1 MEYYGT
7 LGPACGSVQ
16 TLKEMLA
23 AGMTGVRLNLS
34 HGDLEE
40 NGHWIRM
47 VQETGR
53 ELRSQVQILMDL
65 RGPELRLGKFKE
77 EIQVEEGSWLILGN
91 GGLPVPEE
99 ALAYICPGDRI
110 LIDDGKVELEVVLEA
125 AFCKA
130 GVEESP
136 WLAGEAGPE
145 TRDETAGAGL
155 KTGNETGGPETRDET
170 AEAGLKTGNETGEPG
185 LEAGA
190 EAGAAPS
197 ASGCRIM
204 ARVVRGG
211 LIKSGKSLAI
221 EGKAVPMPT
230 LTESDRKNIRA
241 AVSYGITG
249 VMLPFVRNK
258 EDLLA
263 LREALKEAGAGEI
276 QVFAKIENMQGV
288 ESIKELIPY
297 CDHVVIARGDLGNA
311 MPLWKL
317 PGVQKRLAREC
328 REAGKPFMVVTQ
340 MLDSM
345 HERAVPTRAEVL
357 DIYNAVLD
365 GASSLMLTGET
376 AAGSYPAQAVEY
388 LVNTGEEA
396 LRDMGEA

>member
-16 TLKEMLA
+16 ILKEMLA

-47 VQETGR
+47 VQEAGR

-65 RGPELRLGKFKE
+65 RGPELRLGKLKE
-77 EIQVEEGSWLILGN
+77 EIRAEEGGWLILGN

-130 GVEESP
+130 GAEESP

-145 TRDETAGAGL
+145 A
-155 KTGNETGGPETRDET
+155 RDET
-170 AEAGLKTGNETGEPG
+170 AEAGLKTGDETGEPG

-197 ASGCRIM
+197 AGGCRIT

-288 ESIKELIPY
+288 ESIKELLPY

-328 REAGKPFMVVTQ
+328 REVGKPFMVVTQ

-396 LRDMGEA
+396 LRDMEEA

>member
-47 VQETGR
+47 VQEAGR
-53 ELRSQVQILMDL
+53 ELHSRVQILMDL

-77 EIQVEEGSWLILGN
+77 EIRAEEGSGLILGD

-99 ALAYICPGDRI
+99 ALAYMCPGDRI

-125 AFCKA
+125 AFCRA
-130 GVEESP
+130 GAEESP
-136 WLAGEAGPE
+136 WLAGEA
-145 TRDETAGAGL
+145 
-155 KTGNETGGPETRDET
+155 GPETRDET

-396 LRDMGEA
+396 LRDMEEA

>member
-47 VQETGR
+47 VQEAGR

-65 RGPELRLGKFKE
+65 RGPELRLGKLKE
-77 EIQVEEGSWLILGN
+77 EIRAEEGGWLILGD

-99 ALAYICPGDRI
+99 ALAYMCPGDRI

-125 AFCKA
+125 AFCRA
-130 GVEESP
+130 GAEEFP
-136 WLAGEAGPE
+136 WLAGEA
-145 TRDETAGAGL
+145 
-155 KTGNETGGPETRDET
+155 GPETRDET

-185 LEAGA
+185 LKTGA

-288 ESIKELIPY
+288 ESIKELLPY

>member
-1 MEYYGT
+1 
-7 LGPACGSVQ
+7 
-16 TLKEMLA
+16 
-23 AGMTGVRLNLS
+23 MTGVRLNLS

-47 VQETGR
+47 VQEAGK
-53 ELRSQVQILMDL
+53 EFHSQVQILMDL
-65 RGPELRLGKFKE
+65 RGPELRLGRFKE
-77 EIQVEEGSWLILGN
+77 EIQAAEGSWLVLGD

-99 ALAYICPGDRI
+99 ALAYVCPGDRI
-110 LIDDGKVELEVVLEA
+110 LIDDGKVELE
-125 AFCKA
+125 
-130 GVEESP
+130 
-136 WLAGEAGPE
+136 
-145 TRDETAGAGL
+145 
-155 KTGNETGGPETRDET
+155 
-170 AEAGLKTGNETGEPG
+170 
-185 LEAGA
+185 A

-230 LTESDRKNIRA
+230 LTESDRKNIRE

-258 EDLLA
+258 EDLLV

-288 ESIKELIPY
+288 EAIKELLPY

-396 LRDMGEA
+396 LRDMEEA

>member
-1 MEYYGT
+1 MESYGT

-16 TLKEMLA
+16 TLKKMLA

-47 VQETGR
+47 VQEAGR

-77 EIQVEEGSWLILGN
+77 EIQAEEGSWLVLGD

-99 ALAYICPGDRI
+99 ALAYVCPGDRI
-110 LIDDGKVELEVVLEA
+110 LIDDGKVELE
-125 AFCKA
+125 
-130 GVEESP
+130 
-136 WLAGEAGPE
+136 
-145 TRDETAGAGL
+145 
-155 KTGNETGGPETRDET
+155 
-170 AEAGLKTGNETGEPG
+170 
-185 LEAGA
+185 A

-197 ASGCRIM
+197 AGGCRIT

-258 EDLLA
+258 EDLLV

-288 ESIKELIPY
+288 EAIKELLPY

-345 HERAVPTRAEVL
+345 HEREVPTRAEVL

-396 LRDMGEA
+396 LRDMEEA

>member
-1 MEYYGT
+1 MVRW
-7 LGPACGSVQ
+7 GPACGSVQ

-47 VQETGR
+47 VQEAGR
-53 ELRSQVQILMDL
+53 ELHSQVQILMDL
-65 RGPELRLGKFKE
+65 RGPELRLGRFKE
-77 EIQVEEGSWLILGN
+77 EIQAEEGSWLVLGD

-99 ALAYICPGDRI
+99 ALAYVCPGDRI
-110 LIDDGKVELEVVLEA
+110 LIDDGKVELE
-125 AFCKA
+125 
-130 GVEESP
+130 
-136 WLAGEAGPE
+136 
-145 TRDETAGAGL
+145 
-155 KTGNETGGPETRDET
+155 
-170 AEAGLKTGNETGEPG
+170 
-185 LEAGA
+185 A

-197 ASGCRIM
+197 AGGCRIT

-258 EDLLA
+258 EDLLV

-288 ESIKELIPY
+288 EAIKELLPY

-376 AAGSYPAQAVEY
+376 AAGSYPVQAVEY

-396 LRDMGEA
+396 LRDMEEA

>member
-7 LGPACGSVQ
+7 LGPACGSVKI
-16 TLKEMLA
+16 LKEMLA

-47 VQETGR
+47 VQEAGR
-53 ELRSQVQILMDL
+53 KLHSPVQILMDL
-65 RGPELRLGKFKE
+65 RGPELRLGKLKE
-77 EIQVEEGSWLILGN
+77 GIQAEEGGRLILGD
-91 GGLPVPEE
+91 GGIPVPEE

-110 LIDDGKVELEVVLEA
+110 LIDDGKVELE
-125 AFCKA
+125 
-130 GVEESP
+130 
-136 WLAGEAGPE
+136 
-145 TRDETAGAGL
+145 T
-155 KTGNETGGPETRDET
+155 
-170 AEAGLKTGNETGEPG
+170 
-185 LEAGA
+185 

-197 ASGCRIM
+197 AGRCRIM

-241 AVSYGITG
+241 VVSYGITG
-249 VMLPFVRNK
+249 VMLPFVQNK

-288 ESIKELIPY
+288 ESIKELLQY

-365 GASSLMLTGET
+365 GAASLMLTGET
-376 AAGSYPAQAVEY
+376 AAGRFPVQAVEY

-396 LRDMGEA
+396 LRDMEEA

>member
-16 TLKEMLA
+16 MLKEMLE

-47 VQETGR
+47 VQEAGR
-53 ELRSQVQILMDL
+53 ELHTQVQILMDL
-65 RGPELRLGKFKE
+65 RGPELRLGKLKE
-77 EIQVEEGSWLILGN
+77 EISAEEGSCLILGD
-91 GGLPVPEE
+91 GGLPVSEE
-99 ALAYICPGDRI
+99 ALAYMGPGDRI
-110 LIDDGKVELEVVLEA
+110 LIDDGKVELE
-125 AFCKA
+125 
-130 GVEESP
+130 
-136 WLAGEAGPE
+136 
-145 TRDETAGAGL
+145 
-155 KTGNETGGPETRDET
+155 
-170 AEAGLKTGNETGEPG
+170 AED
-185 LEAGA
+185 
-190 EAGAAPS
+190 GAAPP
-197 ASGCRIM
+197 ASGCRIR

-258 EDLLA
+258 GDLLA
-263 LREALKEAGAGEI
+263 LREALEEAGAGGI
-276 QVFAKIENMQGV
+276 RVFAKIENLQGV
-288 ESIKELIPY
+288 ESIKELLPY

-388 LVNTGEEA
+388 LVKTGEEA
-396 LRDMGEA
+396 LRDMEEA

>member
-47 VQETGR
+47 VQEAGGTLGPACGSVQTLKEMLAAGMTGVRLNLSHGDLEENGHWIRMVQEAGR

-65 RGPELRLGKFKE
+65 RGPELRLGKLKE
-77 EIQVEEGSWLILGN
+77 EIRAEEGGWLILGN

-99 ALAYICPGDRI
+99 ALAYMCPGDRV

-125 AFCKA
+125 AFGRA
-130 GVEESP
+130 GAEESP
-136 WLAGEAGPE
+136 WLAGE
-145 TRDETAGAGL
+145 
-155 KTGNETGGPETRDET
+155 
-170 AEAGLKTGNETGEPG
+170 PG
-185 LEAGA
+185 LEAGT

-241 AVSYGITG
+241 AVSYDHGPG
-249 VMLPFVRNK
+249 GPGRAHKVR
-258 EDLLA
+258 E
-263 LREALKEAGAGEI
+263 E
-276 QVFAKIENMQGV
+276 
-288 ESIKELIPY
+288 
-297 CDHVVIARGDLGNA
+297 
-311 MPLWKL
+311 
-317 PGVQKRLAREC
+317 PG
-328 REAGKPFMVVTQ
+328 
-340 MLDSM
+340 
-345 HERAVPTRAEVL
+345 H
-357 DIYNAVLD
+357 
-365 GASSLMLTGET
+365 
-376 AAGSYPAQAVEY
+376 
-388 LVNTGEEA
+388 
-396 LRDMGEA
+396 

>member
-47 VQETGR
+47 VQEAGR
-53 ELRSQVQILMDL
+53 ELCSQVQILMDL

-77 EIQVEEGSWLILGN
+77 EIQVEEGSWLILGD

-99 ALAYICPGDRI
+99 ALAYMCPGDRI

-130 GVEESP
+130 GAEESP

-145 TRDETAGAGL
+145 A
-155 KTGNETGGPETRDET
+155 RDET
-170 AEAGLKTGNETGEPG
+170 AEAGLKTGDETGEPG

-288 ESIKELIPY
+288 ESIKELLPY

-376 AAGSYPAQAVEY
+376 AAGSYPVQAVEY

-396 LRDMGEA
+396 LRDMEEA

>member
-1 MEYYGT
+1 MKKT
-7 LGPACGSVQ
+7 KIICTMGPNSDDREVMKQLVLNGMDVARFNFSHGNHEEHKKRYLQLRQVAEETGIPVAALLDTKGPEIRTGILKDGKKI
-16 TLKEMLA
+16 TLKEGQEFTLTTEEVVGDETMVHINYD
-23 AGMTGVRLNLS
+23 GLN
-34 HGDLEE
+34 GD
-40 NGHWIRM
+40 
-47 VQETGR
+47 V
-53 ELRSQVQILMDL
+53 
-65 RGPELRLGKFKE
+65 K
-77 EIQVEEGSWLILGN
+77 
-91 GGLPVPEE
+91 
-99 ALAYICPGDRI
+99 AGDRI
-110 LIDDGKVELEVVLEA
+110 LIDDGKVELE
-125 AFCKA
+125 
-130 GVEESP
+130 
-136 WLAGEAGPE
+136 
-145 TRDETAGAGL
+145 
-155 KTGNETGGPETRDET
+155 
-170 AEAGLKTGNETGEPG
+170 
-185 LEAGA
+185 A

-197 ASGCRIM
+197 SSGCRIM

-263 LREALKEAGAGEI
+263 LRGALKEAGAGEI

-288 ESIKELIPY
+288 ESIKELLPY
-297 CDHVVIARGDLGNA
+297 CDHVVIARGDLGND

-365 GASSLMLTGET
+365 GVSSLMLTGET

-396 LRDMGEA
+396 LRDMEEA

>member
-47 VQETGR
+47 VQEAGR

-77 EIQVEEGSWLILGN
+77 EIQVEEGSWLILGD

-99 ALAYICPGDRI
+99 ALAYMCPGDRI

-130 GVEESP
+130 GAEESP

-145 TRDETAGAGL
+145 TRDETA
-155 KTGNETGGPETRDET
+155 
-170 AEAGLKTGNETGEPG
+170 EAGLKTGDETGEPG

-190 EAGAAPS
+190 EAGAALS

-288 ESIKELIPY
+288 ESIKELLPY

-365 GASSLMLTGET
+365 GAFSLMLTGET

>member
-7 LGPACGSVQ
+7 LGPAGGSVQ

-47 VQETGR
+47 VQEAGR
-53 ELRSQVQILMDL
+53 ELHSQVQILMDH
-65 RGPELRLGKFKE
+65 RGPELRRGRFRE
-77 EIQVEEGSWLILGN
+77 EIQAEEGSRLVLGD

-99 ALAYICPGDRI
+99 ALAYVCPGDRI
-110 LIDDGKVELEVVLEA
+110 LIDDGKVELE
-125 AFCKA
+125 
-130 GVEESP
+130 
-136 WLAGEAGPE
+136 
-145 TRDETAGAGL
+145 
-155 KTGNETGGPETRDET
+155 
-170 AEAGLKTGNETGEPG
+170 
-185 LEAGA
+185 A

-197 ASGCRIM
+197 AGGCRIT

-258 EDLLA
+258 EDLLV

-288 ESIKELIPY
+288 EAIKELLPY

-396 LRDMGEA
+396 LRDMEEA

>member
-47 VQETGR
+47 VQEAGR

-77 EIQVEEGSWLILGN
+77 EIQVEEGSWLILGD

-99 ALAYICPGDRI
+99 ALAYMCPGDRI

-130 GVEESP
+130 GAEESP
-136 WLAGEAGPE
+136 WLAGEA
-145 TRDETAGAGL
+145 
-155 KTGNETGGPETRDET
+155 GPETRDET

-190 EAGAAPS
+190 EAGAALS

-288 ESIKELIPY
+288 ESIKELLPY

>member
-47 VQETGR
+47 VQEAGK
-53 ELRSQVQILMDL
+53 ELHSQVQILMDL
-65 RGPELRLGKFKE
+65 RGPELRLGKLKE
-77 EIQVEEGSWLILGN
+77 EIRAEEGSWLILGD

-99 ALAYICPGDRI
+99 ALAYMCPGDRI
-110 LIDDGKVELEVVLEA
+110 LIDDGKVELE
-125 AFCKA
+125 
-130 GVEESP
+130 
-136 WLAGEAGPE
+136 
-145 TRDETAGAGL
+145 T
-155 KTGNETGGPETRDET
+155 
-170 AEAGLKTGNETGEPG
+170 
-185 LEAGA
+185 

-197 ASGCRIM
+197 VSGCRIM

-288 ESIKELIPY
+288 ESIKELLPY

-317 PGVQKRLAREC
+317 PGIQKRLAREC

>member
-1 MEYYGT
+1 
-7 LGPACGSVQ
+7 
-16 TLKEMLA
+16 
-23 AGMTGVRLNLS
+23 
-34 HGDLEE
+34 
-40 NGHWIRM
+40 
-47 VQETGR
+47 
-53 ELRSQVQILMDL
+53 
-65 RGPELRLGKFKE
+65 
-77 EIQVEEGSWLILGN
+77 
-91 GGLPVPEE
+91 
-99 ALAYICPGDRI
+99 
-110 LIDDGKVELEVVLEA
+110 
-125 AFCKA
+125 
-130 GVEESP
+130 
-136 WLAGEAGPE
+136 
-145 TRDETAGAGL
+145 
-155 KTGNETGGPETRDET
+155 
-170 AEAGLKTGNETGEPG
+170 
-185 LEAGA
+185 
-190 EAGAAPS
+190 
-197 ASGCRIM
+197 M

-263 LREALKEAGAGEI
+263 LRGALKEAGAGEI

-288 ESIKELIPY
+288 ESIKELLPY
-297 CDHVVIARGDLGNA
+297 CDHVVIARGDLGND

-365 GASSLMLTGET
+365 GVSSLMLTGET

-396 LRDMGEA
+396 LRDMEEA

>member
-7 LGPACGSVQ
+7 LGQACGSVQ

-47 VQETGR
+47 VQEAGR
-53 ELRSQVQILMDL
+53 ELHSQVQILMDL
-65 RGPELRLGKFKE
+65 RGPELRLGRFKE
-77 EIQVEEGSWLILGN
+77 EIQAEEGSWLVLGD

-99 ALAYICPGDRI
+99 ALAYVCPGDRI
-110 LIDDGKVELEVVLEA
+110 LIDDGKVELE
-125 AFCKA
+125 
-130 GVEESP
+130 
-136 WLAGEAGPE
+136 
-145 TRDETAGAGL
+145 
-155 KTGNETGGPETRDET
+155 
-170 AEAGLKTGNETGEPG
+170 
-185 LEAGA
+185 A

-197 ASGCRIM
+197 AGGCRIT

-258 EDLLA
+258 EDLLV

-288 ESIKELIPY
+288 EAIKELLPY

-376 AAGSYPAQAVEY
+376 AAGSYPVQAVEY

-396 LRDMGEA
+396 LRDMEEA

>member
-1 MEYYGT
+1 MDRPAGLPFFVIPVYDSKKTSGRFLYGV
-7 LGPACGSVQ
+7 LWYAGAGLRQCADVKGDAGSRDDRREAQSVPW
-16 TLKEMLA
+16 
-23 AGMTGVRLNLS
+23 GSG
-34 HGDLEE
+34 G

-47 VQETGR
+47 VQEAGR
-53 ELRSQVQILMDL
+53 ELHSQVQILMDL
-65 RGPELRLGKFKE
+65 RGSELRLGRFKE
-77 EIQVEEGSWLILGN
+77 EIQAEEGSWLVLGD

-99 ALAYICPGDRI
+99 ALAYVCPGDRI
-110 LIDDGKVELEVVLEA
+110 LIDDGKVELE
-125 AFCKA
+125 
-130 GVEESP
+130 
-136 WLAGEAGPE
+136 
-145 TRDETAGAGL
+145 
-155 KTGNETGGPETRDET
+155 
-170 AEAGLKTGNETGEPG
+170 
-185 LEAGA
+185 A

-197 ASGCRIM
+197 AGGCRIT

-230 LTESDRKNIRA
+230 LTERDRKNIRA

-258 EDLLA
+258 EDLLV

-288 ESIKELIPY
+288 EAIKELLPY

-396 LRDMGEA
+396 LRDMEEA

>member
-47 VQETGR
+47 VQEAGR

-77 EIQVEEGSWLILGN
+77 EIQVEEGSWLILGD

-99 ALAYICPGDRI
+99 ALAYMCPGDRI

-130 GVEESP
+130 GAEESP
-136 WLAGEAGPE
+136 WLAGEA
-145 TRDETAGAGL
+145 
-155 KTGNETGGPETRDET
+155 GPETRDET

-197 ASGCRIM
+197 AGGCRIT

-230 LTESDRKNIRA
+230 LTESDRKNIRE

-258 EDLLA
+258 EDLLV

-288 ESIKELIPY
+288 EAIKELLPY

-396 LRDMGEA
+396 LRDMEEA

>member
-7 LGPACGSVQ
+7 LGPACGSVR

-47 VQETGR
+47 VQEAGR
-53 ELRSQVQILMDL
+53 ELHSQVQILMDL
-65 RGPELRLGKFKE
+65 RGPELRLGRFKE
-77 EIQVEEGSWLILGN
+77 EIQAEEGSWLVLGD

-99 ALAYICPGDRI
+99 ALAYVCPGDRI
-110 LIDDGKVELEVVLEA
+110 LIDDGKVELE
-125 AFCKA
+125 
-130 GVEESP
+130 
-136 WLAGEAGPE
+136 
-145 TRDETAGAGL
+145 
-155 KTGNETGGPETRDET
+155 
-170 AEAGLKTGNETGEPG
+170 
-185 LEAGA
+185 A

-197 ASGCRIM
+197 AGGCRIT

-258 EDLLA
+258 EDLLV

-276 QVFAKIENMQGV
+276 HIIAKIENMQGV
-288 ESIKELIPY
+288 EAIKELLPY

-376 AAGSYPAQAVEY
+376 AAGSYPVQAVEY

-396 LRDMGEA
+396 LRDMEEA

>member
-16 TLKEMLA
+16 TLKEMLE

-47 VQETGR
+47 VQEAGK

-65 RGPELRLGKFKE
+65 RGPELRLGKLKE
-77 EIQVEEGSWLILGN
+77 EIRAEEGGWLILGN
-91 GGLPVPEE
+91 GGIPVPEE
-99 ALAYICPGDRI
+99 ALAYMCPGDRI

-125 AFCKA
+125 AFCRA
-130 GVEESP
+130 GAEESP

-145 TRDETAGAGL
+145 TRDETA
-155 KTGNETGGPETRDET
+155 
-170 AEAGLKTGNETGEPG
+170 EAGLKTGDETGEPG
-185 LEAGA
+185 LKTGA
-190 EAGAAPS
+190 EAGTAPS

-211 LIKSGKSLAI
+211 FIKSGKSLAI

-263 LREALKEAGAGEI
+263 LRKALKEAGAGEI

-288 ESIKELIPY
+288 ASIKELLPY

>member
-47 VQETGR
+47 VQEAGK
-53 ELRSQVQILMDL
+53 ELHSQVQILMDL

-77 EIQVEEGSWLILGN
+77 EIQAEEGSWLILGD

-99 ALAYICPGDRI
+99 ALAYVCPGDRI

-125 AFCKA
+125 AFCRA
-130 GVEESP
+130 GAEESP
-136 WLAGEAGPE
+136 WLAGEA
-145 TRDETAGAGL
+145 
-155 KTGNETGGPETRDET
+155 GPETRDET
-170 AEAGLKTGNETGEPG
+170 AEAGLKTGNETGEPE
-185 LEAGA
+185 LESGA

-288 ESIKELIPY
+288 ESIKELLPY

-317 PGVQKRLAREC
+317 PGIQKRLAREC

>member
-1 MEYYGT
+1 
-7 LGPACGSVQ
+7 
-16 TLKEMLA
+16 
-23 AGMTGVRLNLS
+23 MTGVRLNLS

-47 VQETGR
+47 VQEAGR
-53 ELRSQVQILMDL
+53 ELHSQVQILMDL
-65 RGPELRLGKFKE
+65 RGPELRLGRFKE
-77 EIQVEEGSWLILGN
+77 EIQAEEGSWLVLGD

-99 ALAYICPGDRI
+99 ALAYVCPGDRI
-110 LIDDGKVELEVVLEA
+110 LIDDGKVELE
-125 AFCKA
+125 
-130 GVEESP
+130 
-136 WLAGEAGPE
+136 
-145 TRDETAGAGL
+145 
-155 KTGNETGGPETRDET
+155 
-170 AEAGLKTGNETGEPG
+170 
-185 LEAGA
+185 A

-197 ASGCRIM
+197 AGGCRIT

-258 EDLLA
+258 EDLLV

-288 ESIKELIPY
+288 EAIKELLPY

-376 AAGSYPAQAVEY
+376 AAGSYPVQAVEY

-396 LRDMGEA
+396 LRDMEEA

>member
-16 TLKEMLA
+16 MLKEMLA

-47 VQETGR
+47 VQEAGR
-53 ELRSQVQILMDL
+53 ELHSRVQILMDL

-77 EIQVEEGSWLILGN
+77 EIQAEEGGWLILGN

-99 ALAYICPGDRI
+99 ALAYMCPGDRI
-110 LIDDGKVELEVVLEA
+110 LIDDGKVELE
-125 AFCKA
+125 
-130 GVEESP
+130 
-136 WLAGEAGPE
+136 
-145 TRDETAGAGL
+145 T
-155 KTGNETGGPETRDET
+155 
-170 AEAGLKTGNETGEPG
+170 
-185 LEAGA
+185 

-197 ASGCRIM
+197 DSGCRIM

-288 ESIKELIPY
+288 VSIKELIPY

>member
-1 MEYYGT
+1 
-7 LGPACGSVQ
+7 
-16 TLKEMLA
+16 
-23 AGMTGVRLNLS
+23 MTGVRLNLS

-47 VQETGR
+47 VQEAGR
-53 ELRSQVQILMDL
+53 ELHSQVQILMDL
-65 RGPELRLGKFKE
+65 RGPELRLGRFRE
-77 EIQVEEGSWLILGN
+77 EIQAEEGSWLVLGD

-99 ALAYICPGDRI
+99 ALAYVCPGDRI
-110 LIDDGKVELEVVLEA
+110 LIDDGKVELE
-125 AFCKA
+125 
-130 GVEESP
+130 
-136 WLAGEAGPE
+136 
-145 TRDETAGAGL
+145 
-155 KTGNETGGPETRDET
+155 
-170 AEAGLKTGNETGEPG
+170 
-185 LEAGA
+185 A

-197 ASGCRIM
+197 AGGCRIT

-258 EDLLA
+258 EDLLV

-288 ESIKELIPY
+288 EAIKELLPY

-328 REAGKPFMVVTQ
+328 REVGKPFMVVTQ

-376 AAGSYPAQAVEY
+376 AAGSYPVQAVEY

-396 LRDMGEA
+396 LRDMEEA

>member
-47 VQETGR
+47 VQEAGR
-53 ELRSQVQILMDL
+53 ELHSRVQILMDL
-65 RGPELRLGKFKE
+65 RGPELRLGKLKE
-77 EIQVEEGSWLILGN
+77 EIRAEEGGWLILGN

-99 ALAYICPGDRI
+99 ALAYMCPGDRI

-125 AFCKA
+125 AFCRA
-130 GVEESP
+130 GAEESP

-145 TRDETAGAGL
+145 TRDETA
-155 KTGNETGGPETRDET
+155 
-170 AEAGLKTGNETGEPG
+170 EAGLKTGDETGETG

-288 ESIKELIPY
+288 VSIKELIPY

>member
-1 MEYYGT
+1 MMAQSAPQLNANNIDEVIKAMTLEEKAQILVGGGNDGFVGSGAMLGHQKKFVPGAAGT
-7 LGPACGSVQ
+7 TVAIPRLGIPATVQCDGPAGVHIDAHR
-16 TLKEMLA
+16 K
-23 AGMTGVRLNLS
+23 GVRLNLS

-40 NGHWIRM
+40 NGYWIRM
-47 VQETGR
+47 VQEAGK
-53 ELRSQVQILMDL
+53 EFHSQVQILMDL
-65 RGPELRLGKFKE
+65 RGPELRLGRFKE
-77 EIQVEEGSWLILGN
+77 EIQAAEGSWLVLGD

-99 ALAYICPGDRI
+99 ALAYVCPGDRI
-110 LIDDGKVELEVVLEA
+110 LIDDGKVELE
-125 AFCKA
+125 
-130 GVEESP
+130 
-136 WLAGEAGPE
+136 
-145 TRDETAGAGL
+145 
-155 KTGNETGGPETRDET
+155 
-170 AEAGLKTGNETGEPG
+170 
-185 LEAGA
+185 A

-230 LTESDRKNIRA
+230 LTESDRKNIRE

-258 EDLLA
+258 EDLLV

-288 ESIKELIPY
+288 EAIKELLPY

-365 GASSLMLTGET
+365 SASSLMLTGET
-376 AAGSYPAQAVEY
+376 AAGSYPVQAVEY

-396 LRDMGEA
+396 LRDMEEA

>member
-16 TLKEMLA
+16 ILKEMLA

-47 VQETGR
+47 VQEAGR

-65 RGPELRLGKFKE
+65 RGPELRLGKLKE
-77 EIQVEEGSWLILGN
+77 EIRAEEGGWLILGN

-130 GVEESP
+130 GAEESP

-145 TRDETAGAGL
+145 A
-155 KTGNETGGPETRDET
+155 RDET
-170 AEAGLKTGNETGEPG
+170 AEAGLKTGDETGEPG

-190 EAGAAPS
+190 EAGAVPS

-241 AVSYGITG
+241 AVSYVITG